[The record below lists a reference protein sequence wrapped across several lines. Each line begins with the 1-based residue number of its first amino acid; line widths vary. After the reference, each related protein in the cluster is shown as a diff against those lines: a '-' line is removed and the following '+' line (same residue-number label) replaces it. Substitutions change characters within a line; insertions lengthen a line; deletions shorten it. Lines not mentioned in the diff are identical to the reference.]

1 MTRIASVSLV
11 ERHCCQDDGEGG
23 CPRPPA
29 HVQEVAV
36 EYRKEIPPFA
46 RPLKAGEVGT
56 TTVREEY
63 GVRDGPFRA
72 AGATQATK
80 VAPAEAT
87 GG

>member
-1 MTRIASVSLV
+1 
-11 ERHCCQDDGEGG
+11 
-23 CPRPPA
+23 
-29 HVQEVAV
+29 V